1 MLHAVIMAGG
11 AGTRFWP
18 ESRRLRPKQL
28 LPLAGGESLLRA
40 TRARLHGLVEPQRIW
55 VMTAAALVE
64 QVRGHLPDV
73 PPELVVGEPCRRD
86 TAPCIGLAARLIAQR
101 DPQATMAVLPADHV
115 IQPDDAFRRA
125 LELAAHLVA
134 SGRGRIVTFG
144 IRPTYP
150 AESFGYI
157 QRGQPLP
164 PQPPWEDLRAYRVQ
178 RFREKPKAEVAQQ
191 FLESGSFYWN
201 AGIFVWQAQTILE
214 ALAQHAPQ
222 MGPHL
227 EAIGRAHGQV
237 DFDAV
242 FAEHFAAIEP
252 ISIDYAVMEHAT
264 DVLVVEAP
272 FAWDDVGSW
281 QAVTRLRG
289 ADAQGNTIVGR
300 HVGIDTHNCLVR
312 GQQDHLIV
320 TLGVHDLLIVQTPD
334 ATLVAD
340 RRNEEAV
347 REVVRRIEQAGWEQY
362 L

>member
-40 TRARLHGLVEPQRIW
+40 TRDRLQHVVGAQHTW

-64 QVRGHLPDV
+64 QVRRELPDV
-73 PPELVVGEPCRRD
+73 PPEMVVGEPCRRD
-86 TAPCIGLAARLIAQR
+86 TAPCIGLAAHLIAQR
-101 DPQATMAVLPADHV
+101 DRQATMAVLPADHV
-115 IQPDDAFRRA
+115 IQPHDAFQRA
-125 LELAAHLVA
+125 VELAAHLVE

-157 QRGQPLP
+157 QRGEPLP
-164 PQPPWEDLRAYRVQ
+164 PQPPWEDLRAFRVQ
-178 RFREKPKAEVAQQ
+178 RFREKPKADVARQ
-191 FLESGSFYWN
+191 FLESGTFYWN
-201 AGIFVWQAQTILE
+201 AGIFVWKVQTILD
-214 ALAQHAPQ
+214 ALALHAPQ

-227 EAIGRAHGQV
+227 EAIVRAYGRP

-242 FAEHFAAIEP
+242 FAKHFAAIQP
-252 ISIDYAVMEHAT
+252 ISIDYAVMEHAP

-281 QAVTRLRG
+281 QAVARLRG
-289 ADAQGNTIVGR
+289 ADAQGNTVLGR
-300 HVGIDTHNCLVR
+300 HLGIDTHNCVVR
-312 GQQDHLIV
+312 GQAEHLIV

-340 RRNEEAV
+340 RRHEEAV
-347 REVVRRIEQAGWEQY
+347 REVVRRIEEAGWEQY